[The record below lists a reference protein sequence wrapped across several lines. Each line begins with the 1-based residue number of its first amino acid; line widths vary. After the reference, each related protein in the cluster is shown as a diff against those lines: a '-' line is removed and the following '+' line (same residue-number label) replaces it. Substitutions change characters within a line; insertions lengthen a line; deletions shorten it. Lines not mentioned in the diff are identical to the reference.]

1 MDSPPKRMTRARA
14 AAKASDAAAKSTKI
28 VTAAAK
34 ARSLSKATA
43 STKSTAAKRKT
54 RADENDD
61 GDDALRVSAAR
72 RTTRTGPRKAPGN
85 EESNTVA
92 VVGPSSNTSTCRG
105 GAKKLAA
112 DSSNDNAGSSR
123 LRGRPKKA
131 PLQEPEPIAKRPT
144 RTRAGNDTKEAQEEA
159 KATMKKSV
167 KFQGAGKENLGLAS
181 KAKGAASMGG
191 LRGRPARRGAATMP
205 KPQPKTSPQDADT
218 GPKKPLSPKKVT
230 QMPIS
235 RDEECSDDELAGGD
249 EIKPLIK
256 ASVKPSAYAPIN
268 QKSLDATSSQQEDNA
283 MTDVEEL
290 VAPPETT
297 TLTSPPRRPPTS
309 PTKESLT
316 SPAKR
321 PGGKVQL
328 PGSLLKPRALPSEDQ
343 HNQSS
348 LLHSP
353 AKRPP
358 SPIKGSK
365 FPSMTA
371 GTPLHGQP
379 PLKSSLLQSPAK
391 RAMPGFRPVTEE
403 LNGKN
408 AILTRTPR
416 MQPIVASCSSV
427 STSGLPSQ
435 LLLAEEFHEGET
447 GDIGDDPFTSLAD
460 SPRFP
465 GRMSAVLPRHA
476 DPLINADDIED
487 EEEDEKVYP
496 IGRSAPEE
504 MAEADSYEYVRN
516 DQVVTELFE
525 IDREISEDGA
535 MVLGEE
541 TAGHIGK
548 PEIQISNAAITATP
562 ATKRGARFQLRGS
575 VLDPCR
581 DFASDFESED
591 DLSPLKQLPAHH
603 SRLDR
608 RSTNGRDTAHAAPRD
623 SRRSTLGLTSLTEK
637 FGAWASASPTK
648 MTKDQSSVVGGTHDD
663 NITSSTAVLEM
674 TLQSEVSPM
683 KNSFFEDEILVHTD
697 LESPRQLTESE
708 IGQRTND
715 DAVTMEDI
723 AMTNEDIALAAE
735 ANNMSL
741 MPQNVDDDREI
752 QHAEEALSEASQE
765 YGDENQLP
773 EDTVLPSARYFTPVT
788 PTRPSQQ
795 KKPYFTTTKVPLK
808 PADDSEP
815 SPSKKRSF
823 SAKSVGHLPRSA
835 TVISYSPTKGKKRAS
850 ILPAYDP
857 FSTPAKGDLW
867 SSVGTPG
874 KTPCRDINPGL
885 LRGAVVFVDVHT
897 TEGADASGIFVEL
910 LNQMGAK
917 CVKTWNW
924 NPSGSL
930 TSEGALSSKVGI
942 THVVFKDGG
951 KRTMEKV
958 RESNGVVHCVGVS
971 WVLDCERENEW
982 LEESPYYIDT
992 TFIPRGGAR
1001 RRKSME
1007 PKAIANLNGTI
1018 ISGTNNPPKTP
1029 NTPRNRRESTMW
1041 MHTPSDQGDLDDEDL
1056 EWSCALLTPVPK
1068 TPAPEAIAKY
1078 AAELPETPTSEDLSG
1093 ITSPSKQSFL
1103 TRTCPPK
1110 ESKYRELGK
1119 GILSREKDE
1128 QVMLRLMAARRKSL
1142 QFAPKVGSPLAKTWE

>member
-14 AAKASDAAAKSTKI
+14 AAKASEVAARSTKI

-54 RADENDD
+54 RADETDD
-61 GDDALRVSAAR
+61 GDDALGVSAAR
-72 RTTRTGPRKAPGN
+72 RTTRTGPRKAPDN

-92 VVGPSSNTSTCRG
+92 IMAPSSSTSTCRG

-112 DSSNDNAGSSR
+112 DSANDNAGSSR
-123 LRGRPKKA
+123 LRGRPRKA
-131 PLQEPEPIAKRPT
+131 PLQEPAPIAKRST
-144 RTRAGNDTKEAQEEA
+144 RTCAGTDTKEAQEEA
-159 KATMKKSV
+159 KVTMKKSV
-167 KFQGAGKENLGLAS
+167 KFQGAGKENLSRAS
-181 KAKGAASMGG
+181 KAKGVGSIGG
-191 LRGRPARRGAATMP
+191 LRGRPARRGTATMP
-205 KPQPKTSPQDADT
+205 KSQPKTFPKDSDT

-230 QMPIS
+230 QMPVS
-235 RDEECSDDELAGGD
+235 RDKECSDDELAGGD
-249 EIKPLIK
+249 EFRPLTK
-256 ASVKPSAYAPIN
+256 SSVKPSVHAPIN
-268 QKSLDATSSQQEDNA
+268 QKSLNATSSQQEDNA

-297 TLTSPPRRPPTS
+297 ALTSPPRRPPIS
-309 PTKESLT
+309 PTKDSLM

-328 PGSLLKPRALPSEDQ
+328 PGSLLKPRAVPSGDQ

-348 LLHSP
+348 LLQSP

-365 FPSMTA
+365 FPSMVA

-379 PLKSSLLQSPAK
+379 PPKSSLLQSPAK
-391 RAMPGFRPVTEE
+391 RAMPGLRPVTEE
-403 LNGKN
+403 SNGKN

-416 MQPIVASCSSV
+416 MQPIVASSSSV

-435 LLLAEEFHEGET
+435 LLLAEEFHDGET
-447 GDIGDDPFTSLAD
+447 GNFGDDPFTSQAD

-476 DPLINADDIED
+476 DPLINEDDAED
-487 EEEDEKVYP
+487 KEDDEKLSSM
-496 IGRSAPEE
+496 GRSAPEE
-504 MAEADSYEYVRN
+504 VAEADSYEYARK
-516 DQVVTELFE
+516 DQVVTELLE
-525 IDREISEDGA
+525 TSRGISEDEA

-541 TAGHIGK
+541 TSGQIGE
-548 PEIQISNAAITATP
+548 PEILISNAASTATP
-562 ATKRGARFQLRGS
+562 ATKRGAIFQLLGS

-581 DFASDFESED
+581 DFASEFESED
-591 DLSPLKQLPAHH
+591 DLSPLKQLPKQH

-608 RSTNGRDTAHAAPRD
+608 RSTNGRDSIHATRRD

-648 MTKDQSSVVGGTHDD
+648 IATDQSSVARDTHDD
-663 NITSSTAVLEM
+663 NITSSTAAPDT
-674 TLQSEVSPM
+674 TLQSGVSPM
-683 KNSFFEDEILVHTD
+683 KNSFFEDEILVHAD
-697 LESPRQLTESE
+697 LESPHQHTQSE

-715 DAVTMEDI
+715 DFVTMEDI
-723 AMTNEDIALAAE
+723 VMTNEDVALAAE

-741 MPQNVDDDREI
+741 ISQNVDDDREA

-773 EDTVLPSARYFTPVT
+773 EDTVLPSARYFAPVT

-835 TVISYSPTKGKKRAS
+835 TVISFSPTKGKKRAS

-857 FSTPAKGDLW
+857 FSTPSKGDLW

-885 LRGAVVFVDVHT
+885 LRGAVVLVDVHT
-897 TEGADASGIFVEL
+897 TEGADASGIFIEL

-930 TSEGALSSKVGI
+930 TSEGASSSKVGI

-1018 ISGTNNPPKTP
+1018 VSGSNNPSKTP
-1029 NTPRNRRESTMW
+1029 NTPRNRRESTLW

-1078 AAELPETPTSEDLSG
+1078 AAELPETPSTEDLSG

-1128 QVMLRLMAARRKSL
+1128 QVMLRLVAARRKSL